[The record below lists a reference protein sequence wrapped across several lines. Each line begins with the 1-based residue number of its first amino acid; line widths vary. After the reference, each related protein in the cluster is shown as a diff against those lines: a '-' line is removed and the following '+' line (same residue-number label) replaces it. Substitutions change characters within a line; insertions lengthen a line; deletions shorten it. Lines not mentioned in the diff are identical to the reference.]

1 MKQIWIIT
9 LICFLLC
16 GFHTLLNAE
25 PQCPE
30 DQYWNPKLKRCVFPG
45 DGDPDVDRT
54 LKRELMA
61 ECQTPCG
68 DGWCCWEQSVCH
80 KCQNEVGNKKIR
92 CYKAK
97 QVLEKTAIDQHS
109 LSFPILLVIAHGQ
122 DKFSGIFESRI

>member
-1 MKQIWIIT
+1 MRHIGIIA

-16 GFHTLLNAE
+16 GFNTLLNAE

-30 DQYWNPKLKRCVFPG
+30 DQYWNPKLKRCVVPG

-68 DGWCCWEQSVCH
+68 DGWCCWEQSACH
-80 KCQNEVGNKKIR
+80 KCQNEVGNKKTR
-92 CYKAK
+92 CYKSNKCWKK
-97 QVLEKTAIDQHS
+97 Q
-109 LSFPILLVIAHGQ
+109 
-122 DKFSGIFESRI
+122 R